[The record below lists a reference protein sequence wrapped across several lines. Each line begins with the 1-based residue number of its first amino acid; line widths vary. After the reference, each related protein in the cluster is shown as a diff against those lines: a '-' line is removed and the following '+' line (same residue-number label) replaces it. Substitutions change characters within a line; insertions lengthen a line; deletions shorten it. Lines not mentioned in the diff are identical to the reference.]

1 METMKFAG
9 LVGFERKVDRSLVD
23 WTVKKIEADSNE
35 GIRFH
40 DIYWTLGRY
49 DAVAIYEAPDERA
62 AMRIAIAR
70 GEVMDIETLVAVPV
84 EEARKLVD

>member
-1 METMKFAG
+1 M
-9 LVGFERKVDRSLVD
+9 
-23 WTVKKIEADSNE
+23 KKIESDSKE

-40 DIYWTLGRY
+40 DIYRTLGRC

-84 EEARKLVD
+84 EEARKLVE